1 VRECFFMPPGPHQHS
16 VSHACVSLSHV
27 CVSVPYVCV
36 SVPYVCVSVAY
47 VCLCLSQVIMVGAGT
62 GLAPLRGMCHHIQER
77 RKKLEEGQT
86 HGTHVLIFGCRRRDH
101 DFL

>member
-1 VRECFFMPPGPHQHS
+1 MCV
-16 VSHACVSLSHV
+16 CVSVCHLVHTNTLCPMCVCLSHV
-27 CVSVPYVCV
+27 CVSLSHMCVSLSHMCV
-36 SVPYVCVSVAY
+36 SVPYESLFV
-47 VCLCLSQVIMVGAGT
+47 QVIMVGAGT